1 MLKNLFI
8 TLFLLSLFTAT
19 LSSSSSVSNK
29 KNAQVLPNDALSILS
44 FKSTS
49 DLNNNLHFHVN
60 NRSTNHCQW
69 VGVKCAQGRVVRF
82 VIEGFNLG
90 GYFGFNT
97 LTRLDQLRVLSLRN
111 NSLTG
116 PIPDL
121 SGLVNLKSL
130 FLHHNSFS
138 GVFPPSIVSLHRL
151 RTLDLSYNNLSG
163 LIPPKITGL
172 DRLYYLRLEWNHF
185 NGSVPPFNQS
195 SLQIFNVSGNNLAGP
210 IPITAALSRFR
221 SSSFSWNP
229 ALCGEMLNKDCHSN
243 APFFRSSPIAPEPSE
258 SDQSQQLSGLLLPS
272 SSFSHKHKKPILIIG
287 VSIAALVFLGSILV
301 FLLGIKRRSK
311 QRVSVSSPPEL
322 VNYPNDDGV
331 IMIVEEDNELL
342 QTKVKEMQKIQLGKS
357 GNLIFCAGENQVYSL
372 EQLMR
377 ASAEMLGRG
386 SIGTTYKAVLDNQLI
401 VTVKRLDV
409 VKTSKTSKEM
419 FEHHMESVGVLR
431 HPNLVPLRAYFQA
444 KDEKLLIYD
453 YQPNGSL
460 FSLIHGSR
468 STRSK
473 PLHWTSCLKI
483 AEDVAQGL
491 SYVHQAS
498 RLLHGNLKSSNVLL
512 GADFEACLTDY
523 CLSVLADSLDDPDS
537 AGYKAPEIRNAGS
550 QPTTKSDVYAFGIL
564 LLELLT
570 GKPALNL
577 YHLPTDL
584 QNWVGAERE
593 FEGGDENRL
602 WMLLELA
609 TACSKTSP
617 EQRPS
622 MWQVIKMIQEIKE
635 NVVREDSESMNP
647 TNRFP

>member
-1 MLKNLFI
+1 MDYILPKPPPTSVSALFI
-8 TLFLLSLFTAT
+8 TTI
-19 LSSSSSVSNK
+19 SSSFSSVNNN
-29 KNAQVLPNDALSILS
+29 KNAKVLPHAALSILS

-49 DLNNNLHFHVN
+49 DLNDNLHFPVN

-69 VGVKCAQGRVVRF
+69 IGVKCAQGRVVRF

-138 GVFPPSIVSLHRL
+138 GVFPPSVLSLHRL
-151 RTLDLSYNNLSG
+151 RTLDLSYNNLTCS
-163 LIPPKITGL
+163 IPPKIIGL

-185 NGSVPPFNQS
+185 NVSVPPLNQS
-195 SLQIFNVSGNNLAGP
+195 SLQIFNVSGNNLAGT
-210 IPITAALSRFR
+210 ISITVALTRFH
-221 SSSFSWNP
+221 SSSFLWNP
-229 ALCGEMLNKDCHSN
+229 VITDTNLTPRLHLISYKQTEL
-243 APFFRSSPIAPEPSE
+243 IITIYYPEPSE
-258 SDQSQQLSGLLLPS
+258 SDQSQELSRMALPS

-287 VSIAALVFLGSILV
+287 VSIAALVFLGFMLV

-311 QRVSVSSPPEL
+311 QRVSISSPPPEL
-322 VNYPNDDGV
+322 VNCSIDDGV
-331 IMIVEEDNELL
+331 IMRVEEDNELL
-342 QTKVKEMQKIQLGKS
+342 QTKVKEMLKIQLGKS

-409 VKTSKTSKEM
+409 VKTSKANILTLFLSE
-419 FEHHMESVGVLR
+419 LI
-431 HPNLVPLRAYFQA
+431 FQA

-460 FSLIHGSR
+460 FSLVHGSR

-483 AEDVAQGL
+483 AEDVAQ
-491 SYVHQAS
+491 
-498 RLLHGNLKSSNVLL
+498 
-512 GADFEACLTDY
+512 
-523 CLSVLADSLDDPDS
+523 

-550 QPTTKSDVYAFGIL
+550 QATTKSDVYAFSVL

-570 GKPALNL
+570 GKPAVNL

-609 TACSKTSP
+609 TACSKASP

-622 MWQVIKMIQEIKE
+622 MW
-635 NVVREDSESMNP
+635 
-647 TNRFP
+647 